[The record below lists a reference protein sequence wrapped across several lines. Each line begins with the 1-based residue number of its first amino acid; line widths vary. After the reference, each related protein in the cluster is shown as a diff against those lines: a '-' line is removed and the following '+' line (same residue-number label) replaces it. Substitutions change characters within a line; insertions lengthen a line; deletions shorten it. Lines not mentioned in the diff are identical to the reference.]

1 MTTGAETG
9 AETVILVPNDITRYS
24 LEYDYWHKNWAALAL
39 IETPSQTKAW
49 YRGTGNTIE
58 LANADLHGHIAE
70 GEHLGIVEYNRLLTT
85 KKGKGYRVLE
95 DKKQEQQ
102 KNAPPLEELF

>member
-1 MTTGAETG
+1 MTTG
-9 AETVILVPNDITRYS
+9 TVVIVPNDITRYS

-39 IETPSQTKAW
+39 IETPTQTQTKAW
-49 YRGTGNTIE
+49 YKGTGNTIE
-58 LANADLHGHIAE
+58 LANADLHKHIAE

-85 KKGKGYRVLE
+85 KKGKGYRTLE

-102 KNAPPLEELF
+102 KNAPPLEDLF